1 MRTPAEK
8 KIRWLRND
16 IIELRD
22 DLEYAK
28 TEQERDDI
36 ECDIYEK
43 ELEIERLQAGME
55 DHHANIRKGGA

>member
-1 MRTPAEK
+1 MPAEK

-28 TEQERDDI
+28 TQAERDDI
-36 ECDIYEK
+36 ECDIHQK
-43 ELEIERLQAGME
+43 ELEIEQLEAGME
-55 DHHANIRKGGA
+55 DRIEAIRKGEG